1 MDFRQSI
8 FKRGKRNGENFR
20 KSTNGGIHMRKGK
33 IRRIIAIVL
42 TSMLLTSNVCISDT
56 VFAEEVLSNTAPV
69 ATYEVVETPAAVSN
83 TAAEP
88 AAQIT
93 PEPAVKAAAEPAVE
107 TAAEPKAEDAAKPT
121 AEPAAEAT
129 AKPAA
134 EATAEPAAEVTP
146 EPTVEPTAEPAAT
159 ATVEPTAEATAEPT
173 VEPTVDPTA
182 EVTPEPTEAVAPHL
196 SALHASSK
204 VALGSA
210 IVWTFECEHVEKVT
224 YKIYNDSDAC
234 VAEGEAAE
242 HRIEYTPSAAGR
254 YTIVLSASNE
264 AQSVEARNTVIVING
279 ELTLNMWTKQSYAI
293 ANEWSMYYGFNVAGG
308 LAPYDVHFTVSLNG
322 VVNEQDMHLG
332 EAGESVFEYTPA
344 KYGDY
349 TVEIRV
355 MDATGE
361 TKSSRSTMP
370 VADRKQET
378 SAQWAKS
385 VRGAKLTGDWRK
397 DIIAIAQTQIG
408 YQESQSNFEIN
419 DEGKRYGYTRYGA
432 WYGASYSDWCAMFI
446 SFCLEY
452 AKIPARYVPR
462 DAGCEHWRSTMKAL
476 EVYQKRSE
484 ADPQPGDIV
493 FFNWTGKHSDG
504 AQHVGIVE
512 SVDENRIYTIE
523 GNTGNRVARRD
534 YSRNDGDIMGYA
546 SMKELMRRAG
556 VLEQFEQIEAEVD
569 LDAECTCGAVA
580 DENGVVIHKEGC
592 PLYIDPADAANK
604 PADNAQESYSV
615 YVTIEPETAQI
626 GDEVTFAA
634 HVSGGDPDAVR
645 WQWQSSIDG
654 SDWQDIEGAEGLNYT
669 TRATLET
676 FLTSFR
682 VKMVDDEPTEEVGLL
697 ASLDSLIFGAALAEE
712 IVVSAPVQLPMRA
725 PANSNDLYWNP
736 NPSATYSKDGEIIV
750 APGKAENDGSTL
762 DKPVLTLHQV
772 KEHGAGKTVHVMNFY
787 ELAEDETFDPSGK
800 VTLTGYAGTPDGNGG
815 IISGTA
821 HDGAYMYLFRG
832 VTVELNN
839 MTISVDRKI
848 ELEGGKLI
856 LGSGMAIGSLFLVEP
871 SENVYPLE
879 VKAANGSNGGKYI
892 VDFVAGYDMKKVGL
906 TEGDTTAK
914 VGVTDALAAM
924 GWHVTYDKDDDHTY
938 AVLDI
943 TPPAQEAI
951 YLNGQNGSD
960 AYDGSSPLAAV
971 KTFERAIEILQ
982 AKYASGVHNIYILG
996 TVNTEDG
1003 KTYALPEETPDAK
1016 VIRFAGN
1023 DNFSAFTGA
1032 LFACNS
1038 GSAEINLPIN
1048 NGEVSGSSAAISVAG
1063 GKLALGGTISGTIGY
1078 GVSVSKGEL
1087 NLNNANINTSKYYGV
1102 YANGGSIAANG
1113 GRITGIYAGSAV
1125 ASVALNGTA
1134 LIVSSDADRTELGL
1148 VSASA
1153 DTRTENCTGTVRLM
1167 AGAKAASVNDNLTNY
1182 TVGSGAT
1189 AAIDGSR
1196 ITNVINS
1203 GVLTVGENSAPMV
1216 IANLTANSGAT
1227 TNILSGTVTTI
1238 ENAGT
1243 LTLDKTAA
1251 GAEPTVATLNT
1262 TSIVTVNA
1270 GIVRNLTAKETAKGN
1285 IVLNG
1290 GTVQNITLEQ
1300 PITASA
1306 HIVTNGSCEIS
1317 NITINGKIDADY
1329 PIELTDALQQSS
1341 TITISVSEVNR
1352 RDKQKIVNV
1361 QARAA
1366 QLSKFQLQSA
1376 LKNDFTLGSPSNSK
1390 DILMYLRGI
1399 FVDASPSGSNRNSGL
1414 NSDNCVR
1421 TFSTAATKLK
1431 NQLRS
1436 DPTFPKRIVVVN
1448 GTLTSSY
1455 PTDTLNMTGTDGVI
1469 VMPYSPNV
1477 TSMITVPS
1485 SSSGRYGTTYSLT
1498 MTNVTLTGGTDLKD
1512 EYPKALLT
1520 VNSSSTVTL
1529 NNVKTEKAVNAIRT
1543 NGGTVNLNNCPS
1555 LTADNNVIT
1564 VDAYSSYST
1573 VKEGKVT
1580 LSGTTHVTGG
1590 KYGAVVTKGTLTM
1603 NGSAQVSNAKL
1614 TGVYVDADGIFT
1626 MNSGSVQN
1634 NGSTDS
1640 GANGGGVFVAGTFT
1654 ANSNAVTISE
1664 NAAANGG
1671 GIYYANEATLQLSDK
1686 FNITNNTAVN
1696 GGGVYVAAG
1705 IVEQRGAEI
1714 TDNTANRGSAAFVG
1728 KDGTLAV
1735 VTGAVDGNVTA
1746 AGSVQLYATNALET
1760 LESAPVTDGITLL
1773 NFQKPVVLVANDAA
1787 AVSFGKQ
1794 KVIASSSFLGQII
1807 VQGTDALPAV
1817 LANFAVEG
1825 VTYSEKTPNIVGGES
1840 EDVYWDPQQLGGS
1853 NVITDD
1859 NDGSV
1864 PSKAVLTFERA
1875 KELLAQKSPA
1885 SRIVMC
1891 SAYEGNEELNG
1902 SVTNTTTNDTWNATL
1917 VRGQAADENSTKLLG
1932 NMFVAKS
1939 SNLTLRNMVISGDYV
1954 DGTAIVPTGSLVY
1967 ARNTSSSSGSRTLT
1981 LENVELKNNN
1991 RGNYA
1996 STNYYDRSGGGLFAD
2011 RYKYV
2016 TLNNVS
2022 IHDCGAYYGG
2032 GAYVRAEDSDVS
2044 VSMTDV
2050 SIHDCSAYNGG
2061 GIYFTSYDS
2070 RLYSVWANKVENV
2083 TIRNNTAANCG
2094 GGMFLSTKVFKEH
2107 VQMNNFVIADN
2118 TAERTGGGVY
2128 ADDRSYENYLNN
2140 VTITGNTSTNG
2151 SGGGIAIIG
2160 DLYIGGTIS
2169 NNYAANG
2176 GGIYAGS
2183 QSEVTLYDGTII
2195 TGNETAGNGGG
2206 IWVQAGKLTVN
2217 SGVQITNNKA
2227 AGNGGGMWVYFHGY
2241 DYSSVVECNVSA
2253 GSSPIEISG
2262 NTATNGGGIAFRAWY
2277 NYNGCHEQVRLKNA
2291 HISNNTATDMG
2302 GGLYLSV
2309 DRRRTTLTMTDCI
2322 VENNKCAKSSIK
2334 IFSEDSGS
2342 DYTNITTVTL
2352 TNVEVR
2358 NNEAGVNIDSSHTN
2372 ARSKFTVDLKNCRIK
2387 NNSTTGL
2394 TTAMSNHGS
2403 ATVQLTMNG
2412 CAITGNQGDGLYAG
2426 DSGKVTLQLNN
2437 STIENNAGY
2446 GVYIPSKKCSST
2458 SPQPAYT
2465 ISGGNITGNAYNGIY
2480 SGSYKLTVSNANITN
2495 NGTKADTP
2503 NGAGICV
2510 EGYLNGA
2517 TEYRAALTLSGGRI
2531 EGNSTSG
2538 VGGGLYV
2545 GKCATAT
2552 VSGTTF
2558 TGNTA
2563 SLGGGIATAKIENK
2577 SYKTLLTI
2585 KSAVI
2590 NGNTATSNALASG
2603 IYNEGCDLEMGG
2615 SSVNITDN
2623 IYLNDN
2629 AYPITLTGSMRT
2641 GRVYNI
2647 ALNATSTNANAF
2659 KGGDVVV
2666 KPSRY
2671 PSNAAQYLRYN
2682 IPLQAGYV
2690 FAKGS
2695 GDNEHSI
2702 VLKQCLF
2709 VDGVNGND
2717 GNSGMTP
2724 EYPLKTMQE
2733 ALREAERGEYVIYVC
2748 GKVTCPSSETW
2759 SHRDT
2764 PVIIK
2769 RYTGFSIG
2777 GVRSYPAYSG
2787 TMFEVPAGKTLTIG
2801 NHVDLITGLNT
2812 EQDVYRPSGSIFDVK
2827 GTLILNKVGLI
2838 IESNPLNAG
2847 NGGAIHNTGT
2857 LRVQQTAQ
2865 IRNVSAGNGGAI
2877 YNAGAMYVDAA
2888 LTMDN
2893 ASATGDGGAIY
2904 NTGTG
2909 SVEVNAALTLNNVSA
2924 GGSGSAVYQAHSFTL
2939 NEGASLNTDGV
2950 VYLTN
2955 DGYLAVANS
2964 TVQMT
2969 NPLSI
2974 DIGDP
2979 YDGRVYVQY
2988 GADGAA
2994 NAETE
2999 RARYSLPARITST
3012 YTLMDKTEADQL
3024 TLYLGQ
3030 KNVVYVDPTFTGDAI
3045 SGKVQGD
3052 YADYPFTTL
3061 ADAYEKLSQVGG
3073 GLIYVV
3079 TPIHVK
3085 KNTTVAATGYT
3096 DEGTRVNLSK
3106 GMVSIKRYSRPSQNL
3121 ELFTHETNEDALFI
3135 VENGAKLTL
3144 QGIVLDGHAQA
3155 VTNAS
3160 EKYPHTIAPAV
3171 KTESPLVS
3179 IEKGALELTGGAEL
3193 GGCTRA
3199 INNGATLSVAGQT
3212 KIGGSVYLAPD
3223 KVVNVTGAA
3232 TKANAVHILLDDAKN
3247 GRIIA
3252 TYTEA
3257 PDAAETS
3264 KYLLDSAITSLYKLK
3279 IVGNDVVLVAKGAA
3293 YVDGKAGDDARDGT
3307 TPANAVKT
3315 LKQAYANLEK
3325 EGGTIYIVNTVSID
3339 QSISLTENSYID
3351 DGNEIQIESGTVTIR
3366 RYSKPTAAASLT
3378 GYTRASCTGAM
3389 FQIQAGGALT
3399 LQDIAIDGHSQ
3410 SANTGKPE
3418 TTANGVNATAA
3429 MIDVSGTLTME
3440 AGAAL
3445 KNNNNTNTAVG
3456 GGAIRIRST
3465 GTVRIRGGEI
3475 TGNAAKMGGD
3485 GVYNF
3490 GRLEISG
3497 EPKLDAA
3504 AGAEQWIFMD
3514 ENHVIYVTD
3523 TLAIDDPLPVDLTER
3538 SYQNGHV
3545 IAVYSDGLTP
3555 DHTKYNLRDQFG
3567 KMETRC
3573 LSLGTE
3579 DQNVLLMAA
3588 YRVDY
3593 SRLKNIGKTP
3603 DSPDRVPHGTEIQ
3616 ATLTP
3621 DAGYILPPEI
3631 SVVRTEED
3639 GSETTLKPK
3648 TSADDPNGDYFYDQK
3663 TGTVIVDGDAVT
3675 GKISLIGN
3683 AIQSFVAEVECTLYA
3698 VETNRAAAYPQTA
3711 PIKLTDLIDK
3721 NTNTNVPL
3729 LMLAGKTFKVAGI
3742 TAPTGI
3748 QITDKAAI
3756 ESVKTTAGYDYA
3768 NANFAI
3774 GAKAGSAAEA
3784 ALKDAAQITFANDLS
3799 DAAATLA
3806 LTLYNAN
3813 AITVS
3818 DTLASAPVVQ
3828 IVLKDADM
3836 PDDTASSLTLKIRI
3850 VRVASQI
3857 NVTVPLV
3864 IVAKTNIDGG
3874 SFDVKNSGYAISNE
3888 SDMRVQLTE
3897 KTVMHN
3903 ADTANNPLTKTDD
3916 ADLTGKVDTYRIE
3929 FDNAVRDIAAKGE
3942 TGDSVNPLNK
3952 FEFSRLSFVTKDKGA
3967 DGAEYGVKA
3976 ATIQYKI
3983 EIPKENL
3990 PVAP

>member
-1 MDFRQSI
+1 MQ
-8 FKRGKRNGENFR
+8 
-20 KSTNGGIHMRKGK
+20 
-33 IRRIIAIVL
+33 
-42 TSMLLTSNVCISDT
+42 
-56 VFAEEVLSNTAPV
+56 
-69 ATYEVVETPAAVSN
+69 
-83 TAAEP
+83 
-88 AAQIT
+88 
-93 PEPAVKAAAEPAVE
+93 
-107 TAAEPKAEDAAKPT
+107 
-121 AEPAAEAT
+121 
-129 AKPAA
+129 
-134 EATAEPAAEVTP
+134 
-146 EPTVEPTAEPAAT
+146 
-159 ATVEPTAEATAEPT
+159 
-173 VEPTVDPTA
+173 
-182 EVTPEPTEAVAPHL
+182 
-196 SALHASSK
+196 AS
-204 VALGSA
+204 
-210 IVWTFECEHVEKVT
+210 
-224 YKIYNDSDAC
+224 
-234 VAEGEAAE
+234 
-242 HRIEYTPSAAGR
+242 
-254 YTIVLSASNE
+254 
-264 AQSVEARNTVIVING
+264 
-279 ELTLNMWTKQSYAI
+279 
-293 ANEWSMYYGFNVAGG
+293 
-308 LAPYDVHFTVSLNG
+308 
-322 VVNEQDMHLG
+322 
-332 EAGESVFEYTPA
+332 
-344 KYGDY
+344 
-349 TVEIRV
+349 
-355 MDATGE
+355 
-361 TKSSRSTMP
+361 
-370 VADRKQET
+370 
-378 SAQWAKS
+378 
-385 VRGAKLTGDWRK
+385 
-397 DIIAIAQTQIG
+397 
-408 YQESQSNFEIN
+408 
-419 DEGKRYGYTRYGA
+419 
-432 WYGASYSDWCAMFI
+432 
-446 SFCLEY
+446 
-452 AKIPARYVPR
+452 
-462 DAGCEHWRSTMKAL
+462 
-476 EVYQKRSE
+476 
-484 ADPQPGDIV
+484 
-493 FFNWTGKHSDG
+493 
-504 AQHVGIVE
+504 
-512 SVDENRIYTIE
+512 
-523 GNTGNRVARRD
+523 
-534 YSRNDGDIMGYA
+534 
-546 SMKELMRRAG
+546 
-556 VLEQFEQIEAEVD
+556 
-569 LDAECTCGAVA
+569 
-580 DENGVVIHKEGC
+580 
-592 PLYIDPADAANK
+592 
-604 PADNAQESYSV
+604 
-615 YVTIEPETAQI
+615 TAQ
-626 GDEVTFAA
+626 
-634 HVSGGDPDAVR
+634 
-645 WQWQSSIDG
+645 
-654 SDWQDIEGAEGLNYT
+654 LN
-669 TRATLET
+669 
-676 FLTSFR
+676 
-682 VKMVDDEPTEEVGLL
+682 
-697 ASLDSLIFGAALAEE
+697 
-712 IVVSAPVQLPMRA
+712 
-725 PANSNDLYWNP
+725 
-736 NPSATYSKDGEIIV
+736 
-750 APGKAENDGSTL
+750 
-762 DKPVLTLHQV
+762 
-772 KEHGAGKTVHVMNFY
+772 
-787 ELAEDETFDPSGK
+787 
-800 VTLTGYAGTPDGNGG
+800 
-815 IISGTA
+815 
-821 HDGAYMYLFRG
+821 
-832 VTVELNN
+832 
-839 MTISVDRKI
+839 
-848 ELEGGKLI
+848 
-856 LGSGMAIGSLFLVEP
+856 
-871 SENVYPLE
+871 
-879 VKAANGSNGGKYI
+879 
-892 VDFVAGYDMKKVGL
+892 
-906 TEGDTTAK
+906 
-914 VGVTDALAAM
+914 
-924 GWHVTYDKDDDHTY
+924 
-938 AVLDI
+938 
-943 TPPAQEAI
+943 
-951 YLNGQNGSD
+951 
-960 AYDGSSPLAAV
+960 
-971 KTFERAIEILQ
+971 
-982 AKYASGVHNIYILG
+982 
-996 TVNTEDG
+996 
-1003 KTYALPEETPDAK
+1003 
-1016 VIRFAGN
+1016 
-1023 DNFSAFTGA
+1023 
-1032 LFACNS
+1032 
-1038 GSAEINLPIN
+1038 
-1048 NGEVSGSSAAISVAG
+1048 
-1063 GKLALGGTISGTIGY
+1063 
-1078 GVSVSKGEL
+1078 
-1087 NLNNANINTSKYYGV
+1087 
-1102 YANGGSIAANG
+1102 
-1113 GRITGIYAGSAV
+1113 
-1125 ASVALNGTA
+1125 
-1134 LIVSSDADRTELGL
+1134 
-1148 VSASA
+1148 
-1153 DTRTENCTGTVRLM
+1153 
-1167 AGAKAASVNDNLTNY
+1167 
-1182 TVGSGAT
+1182 
-1189 AAIDGSR
+1189 
-1196 ITNVINS
+1196 
-1203 GVLTVGENSAPMV
+1203 
-1216 IANLTANSGAT
+1216 
-1227 TNILSGTVTTI
+1227 
-1238 ENAGT
+1238 
-1243 LTLDKTAA
+1243 
-1251 GAEPTVATLNT
+1251 
-1262 TSIVTVNA
+1262 
-1270 GIVRNLTAKETAKGN
+1270 
-1285 IVLNG
+1285 
-1290 GTVQNITLEQ
+1290 
-1300 PITASA
+1300 
-1306 HIVTNGSCEIS
+1306 
-1317 NITINGKIDADY
+1317 
-1329 PIELTDALQQSS
+1329 
-1341 TITISVSEVNR
+1341 
-1352 RDKQKIVNV
+1352 
-1361 QARAA
+1361 
-1366 QLSKFQLQSA
+1366 KFQLQSA

-1390 DILMYLRGI
+1390 DILMYLRGVFI
-1399 FVDASPSGSNRNSGL
+1399 NAYSGSDSNSGL

-1421 TFSTAATKLK
+1421 TFKKAGTILKAQLK
-1431 NQLRS
+1431 NN
-1436 DPTFPKRIVVVN
+1436 TKFPKRIVVVN
-1448 GTLTSSY
+1448 GTLSSRY
-1455 PTDTLNMTGTDGVI
+1455 SLSDTLDMSGVDGVI

-1477 TSMITVPS
+1477 SSMITVPS
-1485 SSSGRYGTTYSLT
+1485 SSSSQRYSLT

-1512 EYPKALLT
+1512 EYPNMLVT
-1520 VNSSSTVTL
+1520 VNSSSTVTSTVTL
-1529 NNVKTEKAVNAIRT
+1529 NNVKTEKTVNAICA
-1543 NGGTVNLNNCPS
+1543 NGGSVTLNNCPS

-1564 VDAYSSYST
+1564 VNVYST
-1573 VKEGKVT
+1573 SSSAPKGTVT
-1580 LSGTTHVTGG
+1580 LNGTTHVTGG

-1603 NGSAQVSNAKL
+1603 NGSAQVSNAEL

-1671 GIYYANEATLQLSDK
+1671 GIYYAKEATLQLSDK

-1714 TDNTANRGSAAFVG
+1714 TGNTANRGSAAFVG

-1735 VTGAVDGNVTA
+1735 VTGAVEGNVTA
-1746 AGSVQLYATNALET
+1746 SGTVQLYATNA

-1825 VTYSEKTPNIVGGES
+1825 VTYSEKTPNIVGGGS

-1864 PSKAVLTFERA
+1864 PSKAVHTFERA
-1875 KELLAQKSPA
+1875 KELLAQKTPA

-1891 SAYEGNEELNG
+1891 SAYEGNAELNG

-1917 VRGQAADENSTKLLG
+1917 VRGQAADVNGPQLLG

-1996 STNYYDRSGGGLFAD
+1996 STNYYDCNGGGLFAEK
-2011 RYKYV
+2011 YKYV

-2022 IHDCGAYYGG
+2022 IHDCSAYNGG

-2044 VSMTDV
+2044 VRMTDV
-2050 SIHDCSAYNGG
+2050 SIYDNSATKDGG
-2061 GIYFTSYDS
+2061 GIYFTSYS
-2070 RLYSVWANKVENV
+2070 SSYSVWANKVENV

-2094 GGMFLSTKVFKEH
+2094 GGMFLSTKVFKEN

-2128 ADDRSYENYLNN
+2128 ADNYSYENYLNN
-2140 VTITGNTSTNG
+2140 VTITGNKSTTTSG
-2151 SGGGIAIIG
+2151 LGGGGIAARTYSR
-2160 DLYIGGTIS
+2160 LYIGGTIS
-2169 NNYAANG
+2169 NNYAEYGG
-2176 GGIYAGS
+2176 GGILVGS
-2183 QSEVTLYDGTII
+2183 NSTVTLYNGTII

-2206 IWVQAGKLTVN
+2206 IFVNAGTLNLN

-2227 AGNGGGMWVYFHGY
+2227 AGNGGGMWVYFSGY
-2241 DYSSVVECNVSA
+2241 SYSSNVKCNAPA

-2277 NYNGCHEQVRLKNA
+2277 NYSECHEQVRLTNV

-2412 CAITGNQGDGLYAG
+2412 CEITGNQGDGLYAG
-2426 DSGKVTLQLNN
+2426 NTGNVTLQLND
-2437 STIENNAGY
+2437 STIENNTGY
-2446 GVYIPSKKCSST
+2446 GVYIPYRNST
-2458 SPQPAYT
+2458 SKDASYSV
-2465 ISGGNITGNAYNGIY
+2465 SGGNITENTYNGIY
-2480 SGSYKLTVSNANITN
+2480 CKSAKLTVSNANITN

-2545 GKCATAT
+2545 GKYATAT

-2585 KSAVI
+2585 NSAVI

-2629 AYPITLTGSMRT
+2629 VYPITLTGSMRA
-2641 GRVYNI
+2641 GRTYNI

-2666 KPSRY
+2666 KPSGY
-2671 PSNAAQYLRYN
+2671 PKNAAQYLRYN

-2690 FAKGS
+2690 FAKG
-2695 GDNEHSI
+2695 GAEEKSI

-2709 VDGVNGND
+2709 VDGVNGDDN
-2717 GNSGMTP
+2717 NSGMTP
-2724 EYPLKTMQE
+2724 EFPLKTMRE
-2733 ALREAERGEYVIYVC
+2733 ALDEAERGEYVIYVC
-2748 GKVTCPSSETW
+2748 GKVTCPDSETW
-2759 SHRDT
+2759 SHKNT

-2787 TMFEVPAGKTLTIG
+2787 TMFEVPAGRTLTIG

-2827 GTLILNKVGLI
+2827 GTLILNNNDLI

-2847 NGGAIHNTGT
+2847 NGGAIRNTGT

-2865 IRNVSAGNGGAI
+2865 IRNASAGNGGAI

-2904 NTGTG
+2904 NTG
-2909 SVEVNAALTLNNVSA
+2909 SVKVNAALTLNNVSA
-2924 GGSGSAVYQAHSFTL
+2924 IGSGSAVYQAHSFTL

-2964 TVQMT
+2964 AVQMT

-3085 KNTTVAATGYT
+3085 KDTTVAATGYT
-3096 DEGTRVNLSK
+3096 DGGTHVDLSK
-3106 GMVSIKRYSRPSQNL
+3106 GMVSIKRYSKPSQNL
-3121 ELFTHETNEDALFI
+3121 DLFTHETNTDALFI
-3135 VENGAKLTL
+3135 VEDGAKLTL

-3179 IEKGALELTGGAEL
+3179 IENGALDALELTGGAEL

-3257 PDAAETS
+3257 PDAAETG

-3307 TPANAVKT
+3307 TPARAVKT
-3315 LKQAYANLEK
+3315 LKQAYANLEQ
-3325 EGGTIYIVNTVSID
+3325 EGGTIYIVDTVSID

-3351 DGNEIQIESGTVTIR
+3351 DGNEIQIKSGTVTIR

-3378 GYTRASCTGAM
+3378 GYTKASCTGAM

-3418 TTANGVNATAA
+3418 TTANGVNAAAA

-3475 TGNAAKMGGD
+3475 TGNAANMGGD

-3497 EPKLDAA
+3497 EPKLDVT

-3603 DSPDRVPHGTEIQ
+3603 DSPDRVPHGTEIR

-3631 SVVRTEED
+3631 KVVRTEED

-3648 TSADDPNGDYFYDQK
+3648 TSADDPDGDYFYDQK

-3675 GKISLIGN
+3675 GKISLRGE

-3698 VETNRAAAYPQTA
+3698 IETNRATAAYPQTA
-3711 PIKLTDLIDK
+3711 TIELTKLIDQ

-3729 LMLAGKTFKVAGI
+3729 LMLAGKTFKVDSI
-3742 TAPTGI
+3742 TAPNGI

-3784 ALKDAAQITFANDLS
+3784 ALKDAAQIAFANDLN

-3818 DTLASAPVVQ
+3818 DTPASAPVVQ

-3836 PDDTASSLTLKIRI
+3836 PVDTASSLTLKIRI

-3897 KTVMHN
+3897 KTVTHN

-3916 ADLTGKVDTYRIE
+3916 TDLTGKVDTYRIE
-3929 FDNAVRDIAAKGE
+3929 FDDAVRDIAAKDE

-3952 FEFSRLSFVTKDKGA
+3952 FEFSRLSFVTKGDGA

-3983 EIPKENL
+3983 EIPKDNL
-3990 PVAP
+3990 TVAP

>member
-1 MDFRQSI
+1 
-8 FKRGKRNGENFR
+8 
-20 KSTNGGIHMRKGK
+20 
-33 IRRIIAIVL
+33 
-42 TSMLLTSNVCISDT
+42 MLLTSNVCISDT

-107 TAAEPKAEDAAKPT
+107 TAAEPKAEDVAKPT

-146 EPTVEPTAEPAAT
+146 EPTVEATAEPAAT
-159 ATVEPTAEATAEPT
+159 ATVEPTAEATA
-173 VEPTVDPTA
+173 EPTVDPTA

-210 IVWTFECEHVEKVT
+210 IVWTFECEHAEKVT
-224 YKIYNDSDAC
+224 YRIYNDSDAC

-355 MDATGE
+355 TDATGE

-397 DIIAIAQTQIG
+397 DIIAIAETQIG
-408 YQESQSNFEIN
+408 YRESQSNFEIN

-452 AKIPARYVPR
+452 AKIPAKYVPR
-462 DAGCEHWRSTMKAL
+462 DAGCEHWRTTMKAL

-592 PLYIDPADAANK
+592 PLYIDPADAAIE

-634 HVSGGDPDAVR
+634 HVSGGDPNAVR
-645 WQWQSSIDG
+645 WQWQSSVDG

-676 FLTSFR
+676 FLSSFR
-682 VKMVDDEPTEEVGLL
+682 VKMIDDKPTEEVGLL
-697 ASLDSLIFGAALAEE
+697 ASLDSLVFGTALAEE
-712 IVVSAPVQLPMRA
+712 IVASAPVQLPMRA
-725 PANSNDLYWNP
+725 ANGNDLYWNP

-750 APGKAENDGSTL
+750 APGKEENDGSTL
-762 DKPVLTLHQV
+762 DKPVLTLRQV
-772 KEHGAGKTVHVMNFY
+772 EEYGAGKTVHVMNFY
-787 ELAEDETFDPSGK
+787 ELAEDETFNPSGK
-800 VTLTGYAGTPDGNGG
+800 VILTGYAGTPDGNGG
-815 IISGTA
+815 IVSGTA

-906 TEGDTTAK
+906 TVGNTADK
-914 VGVTDALAAM
+914 VGVTAALDAM
-924 GWHVTYDKDDDHTY
+924 GWHVTYDADDDHTY

-982 AKYASGVHNIYILG
+982 AKYASGVRNIYILG

-1003 KTYALPEETPDAK
+1003 KTYELPAETPDAK

-1038 GSAEINLPIN
+1038 GSAEINLPID

-1078 GVSVSKGEL
+1078 GVNVSKGEL

-1167 AGAKAASVNDNLTNY
+1167 AGAKAASVNDNLTSY

-1196 ITNVINS
+1196 SRFTNVVNS
-1203 GVLTVGENSAPMV
+1203 GVLTVGENTAPTV
-1216 IANLTANSGAT
+1216 TGLAANSGAT

-1251 GAEPTVATLNT
+1251 GAAPSVTTLNT

-1270 GIVRNLTAKETAKGN
+1270 GTVQNLTAEEDAKGN

-1300 PITASA
+1300 PITAAA
-1306 HIVTNGSCEIS
+1306 HIVTNGSCAIT
-1317 NITINGKIDADY
+1317 NITINGKINADY
-1329 PIELTDALQQSS
+1329 PIELTDALRQSS
-1341 TITISVSEVNR
+1341 KITISVSEVNR

-1361 QARAA
+1361 QASAA
-1366 QLSKFQLQSA
+1366 QLSKFQLQTA
-1376 LKNDFTLGSPSNSK
+1376 LADDFTLGSPSNSK
-1390 DILMYLRGI
+1390 DILMYLRGVFI
-1399 FVDASPSGSNRNSGL
+1399 NASSGSDSNSGL
-1414 NSDNCVR
+1414 NSDSCVK
-1421 TFSTAATKLK
+1421 TFAKAGTVLK
-1431 NQLRS
+1431 AQVKSNS
-1436 DPTFPKRIVVVN
+1436 KFPKRIVVVN
-1448 GTLTSSY
+1448 GTLSSRY
-1455 PTDTLNMTGTDGVI
+1455 SLSDTLDMTGTDGVI

-1477 TSMITVPS
+1477 SSMITVPS
-1485 SSSGRYGTTYSLT
+1485 SSSSLRYSLT
-1498 MTNVTLTGGTDLKD
+1498 MTNVTLTGGTIKD

-1520 VNSSSTVTL
+1520 VNSNSSTAISRVTL
-1529 NNVKTEKAVNAIRT
+1529 NNVKTEKTVNAICA
-1543 NGGTVNLNNCPS
+1543 NGGSVTLNDCPS

-1564 VDAYSSYST
+1564 VNVYST
-1573 VKEGKVT
+1573 SSSAPKGTVT
-1580 LSGTTHVTGG
+1580 MNGTTHVTGG

-1603 NGSAQVSNAKL
+1603 NGSAQVSNAEL
-1614 TGVYVDADGIFT
+1614 TGVYVDVNGIFT
-1626 MNSGSVQN
+1626 MNGGSVQN

-1654 ANSNAVTISE
+1654 ANSNPVTISG

-1671 GIYYANEATLQLSDK
+1671 GIYYANEATLSLGENI
-1686 FNITNNTAVN
+1686 NITNNTAVN

-1705 IVEQRGAEI
+1705 TVEQRGAAI
-1714 TDNTANRGSAAFVG
+1714 TGNTANRGSAAFVG

-1735 VTGAVDGNVTA
+1735 VTGAVEGNVTA
-1746 AGSVQLYATNALET
+1746 AGSVQLYATNALE
-1760 LESAPVTDGITLL
+1760 SAPVTEDINLL

-1817 LANFAVEG
+1817 LVNFTVEG
-1825 VTYSEKTPNIVGGES
+1825 VTYSEITPNIVGGGS

-1853 NVITDD
+1853 GVITDD
-1859 NDGSV
+1859 NDGST

-1875 KELLAQKSPA
+1875 TKLLAQRTPA

-1891 SAYEGNEELNG
+1891 SAYISGGEDGDTLNG
-1902 SVTNTTTNDTWNATL
+1902 SVTNATETWNATL
-1917 VRGQAADENSTKLLG
+1917 VRGQAADVNGTQLLG
-1932 NMFVAKS
+1932 DMFIATS
-1939 SNLTLRNMVISGDYV
+1939 YNLTLQNMVISGDYV
-1954 DGTAIVPTGSLVY
+1954 DGTTIVPTGSLVN
-1967 ARNTSSSSGSRTLT
+1967 AKNTSNSYTVM

-1991 RGNYA
+1991 RGTATGSGEGAGLYA
-1996 STNYYDRSGGGLFAD
+1996 EGYN
-2011 RYKYV
+2011 V
-2016 TLNNVS
+2016 TLRNV
-2022 IHDCGAYYGG
+2022 H
-2032 GAYVRAEDSDVS
+2032 
-2044 VSMTDV
+2044 
-2050 SIHDCSAYNGG
+2050 IHDCSASYGG
-2061 GIYFTSYDS
+2061 GVYFEDPKSGSNQIKMTDVVIEDNLATYGGGFAAYKSNS
-2070 RLYSVWANKVENV
+2070 GSSGVVAKELENV
-2083 TIRNNTAANCG
+2083 VIRNNTA
-2094 GGMFLSTKVFKEH
+2094 T
-2107 VQMNNFVIADN
+2107 Q
-2118 TAERTGGGVY
+2118 
-2128 ADDRSYENYLNN
+2128 
-2140 VTITGNTSTNG
+2140 
-2151 SGGGIAIIG
+2151 
-2160 DLYIGGTIS
+2160 
-2169 NNYAANG
+2169 
-2176 GGIYAGS
+2176 
-2183 QSEVTLYDGTII
+2183 
-2195 TGNETAGNGGG
+2195 
-2206 IWVQAGKLTVN
+2206 
-2217 SGVQITNNKA
+2217 
-2227 AGNGGGMWVYFHGY
+2227 GGGMWIGKGGSTF
-2241 DYSSVVECNVSA
+2241 SA
-2253 GSSPIEISG
+2253 
-2262 NTATNGGGIAFRAWY
+2262 
-2277 NYNGCHEQVRLKNA
+2277 
-2291 HISNNTATDMG
+2291 NNTLGTLMVVDNKADYG
-2302 GGLYLSV
+2302 GGLYLS
-2309 DRRRTTLTMTDCI
+2309 RGSWSAGFSNYFNANTTVEGNTAKDGAGFYVNNLSVSIYGTVQSNKATGNGGGVYIRNTGRVTIYSKIENNSAQNGGGVYSLEGNLTLSKGSKITNNVANSYGGGIYFAEYGYENVSVYASSTQSNRIEISGNSANNGGGMYLDSSSLNRSYSMSVSLQYVNVINNSSKSGGSGIAFRMGACPSEFTMTGCL
-2322 VENNKCAKSSIK
+2322 VEGNRGGAAGLYC
-2334 IFSEDSGS
+2334 SGS
-2342 DYTNITTVTL
+2342 DSRGGALTL
-2352 TNVEVR
+2352 TNT
-2358 NNEAGVNIDSSHTN
+2358 D
-2372 ARSKFTVDLKNCRIK
+2372 IK
-2387 NNSTTGL
+2387 NNDCVGLYLDVRQTNDRFETTSPRNISVSNCTISGNGTYGIQTWLTNSTR
-2394 TTAMSNHGS
+2394 AVSN
-2403 ATVQLTMNG
+2403 ATVTGCTITGNSAGGWYSSKATSFPIAFTDTEIKDNGGYGVYLLSRTSSSSSSGGTTKNAMLVGGSITGHPAGGVYCGADNDLTMNG
-2412 CAITGNQGDGLYAG
+2412 
-2426 DSGKVTLQLNN
+2426 VTV
-2437 STIENNAGY
+2437 A
-2446 GVYIPSKKCSST
+2446 
-2458 SPQPAYT
+2458 
-2465 ISGGNITGNAYNGIY
+2465 
-2480 SGSYKLTVSNANITN
+2480 N
-2495 NGTKADTP
+2495 NGGAN

-2510 EGYLNGA
+2510 EGYLNGTTVYSA
-2517 TEYRAALTLSGGRI
+2517 NLTLSGGRI

-2538 VGGGLYV
+2538 MGGGLYV
-2545 GKCATAT
+2545 GQYAAAT

-2563 SLGGGIATAKIENK
+2563 SLGGGIATAKNK
-2577 SYKTLLTI
+2577 TTTSTSDNLKLTVN
-2585 KSAVI
+2585 SAVI

-2603 IYNEGCDLEMGG
+2603 IYNEGHTMEMGG

-2629 AYPITLTGSMRT
+2629 AYRITLTGSMRT

-2647 ALNATSTNANAF
+2647 ALNVLSF

-2666 KPSRY
+2666 QPRKGEKGEEVY
-2671 PSNAAQYLRYN
+2671 PPNAAQYLRYN

-2690 FAKGS
+2690 FAKG
-2695 GDNEHSI
+2695 GAEEKCI

-2724 EYPLKTMQE
+2724 EYPKKTMQE
-2733 ALREAERGEYVIYVC
+2733 ALAEAELGEYVIYVC
-2748 GKVTCPSSETW
+2748 GKVTCPDSETW
-2759 SHRDT
+2759 QHENT

-2827 GTLILNKVGLI
+2827 GTLILNNNDLI
-2838 IESNPLNAG
+2838 IESNPLSAG
-2847 NGGAIHNTGT
+2847 NGGAINNTGK
-2857 LRVQQTAQ
+2857 LIVQQAAQ
-2865 IRNVSAGNGGAI
+2865 IRNVSAGKGGAI
-2877 YNAGAMYVDAA
+2877 YNAGTMETSAA
-2888 LTMDN
+2888 LTIDN
-2893 ASATGDGGAIY
+2893 ASATNDGGAIY
-2904 NTGTG
+2904 NTG
-2909 SVEVNAALTLNNVSA
+2909 SLSASAALTLNNVSA
-2924 GGSGSAVYQAHSFTL
+2924 GGDGSAVYQAGSFSL
-2939 NEGASLNTDGV
+2939 NAGASLTTGGV

-2964 TVQMT
+2964 AVQMT

-2994 NAETE
+2994 DAETE

-3045 SGKVQGD
+3045 SGRVQGD

-3061 ADAYEKLSQVGG
+3061 ADAYKKLSQVGG

-3079 TPIHVK
+3079 TPIHVQK
-3085 KNTTVAATGYT
+3085 DTTVAVAGYT
-3096 DEGTRVNLSK
+3096 DEGTLVNLSE

-3121 ELFTHETNEDALFI
+3121 ELFTHETNEDELFI
-3135 VENGAKLTL
+3135 VEDGAKLTL

-3155 VTNAS
+3155 VTAAS
-3160 EKYPHTIAPAV
+3160 ENYPHTIAPAV

-3179 IEKGALELTGGAEL
+3179 IENGALELTGGAEL

-3223 KVVNVTGAA
+3223 KVVNVTGAE

-3257 PDAAETS
+3257 PAAAETG

-3279 IVGNDVVLVAKGAA
+3279 IDGNNVILVAKGAA

-3307 TPANAVKT
+3307 TPAKAVKT
-3315 LKQAYANLEK
+3315 LKQAYANLQADG
-3325 EGGTIYIVNTVSID
+3325 GGTIYIVDTVSID
-3339 QSISLTENSYID
+3339 QNVTLAKDSYFD
-3351 DGNEIQIESGTVTIR
+3351 DENEIPINGGSVTIR
-3366 RYSKPTAAASLT
+3366 RYSKPDATIT
-3378 GYTRASCTGAM
+3378 GFTKASCTGAM
-3389 FQIQAGGALT
+3389 LQIQAGGALT
-3399 LQDIAIDGHSQ
+3399 LQDIVIDGHSQ
-3410 SANTGKPE
+3410 RFDAGKAE
-3418 TTANGVNATAA
+3418 TTANGVNAAAA

-3445 KNNNNTNTAVG
+3445 KNNNNTSAAVG

-3465 GTVRIRGGEI
+3465 GTVRIHGGEI
-3475 TGNAAKMGGD
+3475 TGNAAEMGGD

-3593 SRLKNIGKTP
+3593 TGLKNISKTP
-3603 DSPDRVPHGTEIQ
+3603 DSPDRVPHGTEIR

-3621 DAGYILPPEI
+3621 DAGYILPPDI
-3631 SVVRTEED
+3631 TVVRTEED
-3639 GSETTLKPK
+3639 GSETTLTPK
-3648 TSADDPNGDYFYDQK
+3648 ASADDPNGDYFYDQK

-3675 GKISLIGN
+3675 GKISLRGE
-3683 AIQSFVAEVECTLYA
+3683 AIQSFIAEVECTLYA
-3698 VETNRAAAYPQTA
+3698 IETNRATAAYPQTA
-3711 PIKLTDLIDK
+3711 TIELTKLIDQ

-3742 TAPTGI
+3742 TAPDGI

-3784 ALKDAAQITFANDLS
+3784 ALKDAAQIAFANDLS

-3806 LTLYNAN
+3806 LTVYNAN

-3836 PDDTASSLTLKIRI
+3836 PDDTASSLTLNIRI

-3864 IVAKTNIDGG
+3864 VVARTNIDGG
-3874 SFDVKNSGYAISNE
+3874 SFDVKNSSYAISNE

-3897 KTVMHN
+3897 KTVTHN

-3929 FDNAVRDIAAKGE
+3929 FDDAVRDIAAKGE

-3952 FEFSRLSFVTKDKGA
+3952 FEFSRLSFVTKETAA
-3967 DGAEYGVKA
+3967 DGTEYGVKA
-3976 ATIQYKI
+3976 ATIQYKL
-3983 EIPKENL
+3983 EIPKDNL
-3990 PVAP
+3990 AVEP